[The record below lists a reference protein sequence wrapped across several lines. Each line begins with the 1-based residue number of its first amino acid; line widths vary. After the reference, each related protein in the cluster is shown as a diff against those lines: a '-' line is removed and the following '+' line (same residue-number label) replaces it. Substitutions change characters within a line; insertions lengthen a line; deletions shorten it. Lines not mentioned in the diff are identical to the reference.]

1 MVNSANSARYSDG
14 LERWFCLD
22 CVVTISL
29 NEHGR
34 CENCDGD
41 AVVSEHRNSYGRTY
55 NATTSV
61 NMVPVGRPG
70 GMDRV

>member
-1 MVNSANSARYSDG
+1 MVGSNSARYSDG

-22 CVVTISL
+22 CIITISL

-34 CENCDGD
+34 CSCCDGD
-41 AVVSEHRNSYGRTY
+41 AVVSEHRSSYGRTH

-61 NMVPVGRPG
+61 NMVPVCRQG